1 MLDNSE
7 TQFWQVRNIHATE
20 AHLPSVVCLIPGPD
34 ADAVRAAS
42 RLRLRLLNAWTKGV
56 RGTGNS
62 LLQYFLFV
70 FKQGDDE
77 HVQTSHNSPNRNQI
91 IISIF
96 LQNKKLQNL
105 SFEDKMRLRR
115 TSEKIRE
122 VFARFWSER
131 PEFATLTERISE
143 TNTVLLNDGDKK
155 YAGE

>member
-42 RLRLRLLNAWTKGV
+42 RLRLRLLNAWTNGV

-70 FKQGDDE
+70 FRQGDDE
-77 HVQTSHNSPNRNQI
+77 HVQNFHNSPNPNHTTNS
-91 IISIF
+91 ISIF
-96 LQNKKLQNL
+96 P
-105 SFEDKMRLRR
+105 
-115 TSEKIRE
+115 SE
-122 VFARFWSER
+122 
-131 PEFATLTERISE
+131 
-143 TNTVLLNDGDKK
+143 
-155 YAGE
+155 